1 MTALDDIKQPL
12 QPKPEAATK
21 SRARGFRV
29 GDVAFF
35 QAAPLVAKGYRQGQ
49 LEHEDLLPITDADEA
64 EVLAGKLCAHWRAQL
79 ETNRAPAM
87 WRVLMTVFGPQY
99 LLVSSL
105 ALGAGAC
112 RIASAIFLGQFIAFL
127 QTPDAPLERGI
138 GFGVGLALAMILF
151 SIFESHFMMN
161 AYRVGIRARVAVTSF
176 LYSHLLTLNGA
187 TLPPVG
193 QTLNVISN
201 DAQRLEDATPYL
213 IFVVLGPLE
222 TVVVV
227 GITWAHLGWATA
239 AAFGTLIALL
249 ALLSTNVG
257 RFNAIRTVMVD
268 ARDQRLRFLSE
279 LIRSIEMI
287 KLYAWESAF
296 VKPILEARRAEVE
309 HMQRWYNLKG
319 VNSSFHLVAPSTM
332 AMAGF
337 LTWFFGL
344 GNTFTSQGVF
354 TSLLLFGAVK
364 VSMSWRMPRAFELL
378 ADLRV
383 SFQRIEGFLD
393 LKATAAVTPLT
404 TADSD
409 ANTVLAFNSATFSW
423 KPDQPILCDV
433 DLKIRAGQFVAV
445 VGQVGS
451 GKSSLLLAALGQL
464 HSSTEGAV
472 RRVTDAS
479 YTPQAAYVF
488 PGTVEDNIV
497 MASPVDADR
506 LARVVAVCQLKPDIA
521 RWDNGLQTRLGERGA
536 KVSGGQRARLC
547 LARALYH
554 ADATR
559 ARLVA
564 LDDVFAALD
573 AHVAATIF
581 IELRDFFKASDAG
594 VVIVTHNLHLV
605 AQCDEV
611 VYLQSGSV
619 LAHGPLEQ
627 VVAVARERDPHF
639 AAVVAE
645 FSNDLAGSDA
655 NGDKSEMETH
665 HGLSGVA
672 SSVAQSSTLAE
683 DDGESADGE
692 SNDEEWEE
700 QSQQGFDATLLWR
713 FLTLGRGGAGLMI
726 GAILTGITT
735 CALQALADYQLSAW
749 AAAPAE
755 QQHATRYW
763 IAYLAFTAVIPLVAI
778 VCTYCFFTAMLR
790 SSTRLFEDMLHNV
803 TRATPYFF
811 QFNPAGRILNRM
823 GKDMALTDETLP
835 EAFTEVMRLWMFVVM
850 VVVLVTLAVPWIL
863 LALVPVVVG
872 FFLLRR
878 RYVAA
883 NRPVRRLE
891 ALSRSPVYAHVVST
905 VEGIATVTAL
915 RREPAYVQQFYDAL
929 DSNSRALL
937 SFYTVERWLCL
948 RVDGLACVMI
958 AATIGLMIGL
968 KSQIGFTLAA
978 LAQMYVLNL
987 VDATQYG
994 VRRTAELEL
1003 QLIAVERIMEY
1014 ASAIPLEAEAV
1025 DQVPLPKMWPD
1036 QGVVEFRDMTLRYPG
1051 ADRAALR
1058 GITLATRPGEKIG
1071 IVGRTGAGKSSIIN
1085 TLFRLAE
1092 PSQDGVH
1099 IDGVNIS
1106 GIDLRDLRGRLAI
1119 IPQSL
1124 YLFHGSVRF
1133 NLDPFGQH
1141 SDQALWRALEAVEL
1155 KDVVERYP
1163 AKLDDRPALSAGE
1176 GQLFQ
1181 LARVLLRKSK
1191 VLILDECSSN
1201 IDVAKD
1207 RILQQTIRRE
1217 FADCTILTIAHR
1229 IDTILDND
1237 RVLVLDQG
1245 QVAEFDSPHN
1255 LLRDRNSM
1263 FYGLAAKSLGEEKLE
1278 SLVREMRI
1286 NE

>member
-1 MTALDDIKQPL
+1 MVVLDDVKRPL
-12 QPKPEAATK
+12 HSAPSASAADGP
-21 SRARGFRV
+21 RAPSGFRV
-29 GDVAFF
+29 GNVAFL
-35 QAAPLVAKGYRQGQ
+35 QASPLVAKGYQQGW
-49 LEHEDLLPITDADEA
+49 LEGDDLLPMADADHA
-64 EVLAGKLCAHWRAQL
+64 EVLAGRLLSAWRAQL
-79 ETNRAPAM
+79 EAGQSPTM
-87 WRVLMTVFGPQY
+87 WR
-99 LLVSSL
+99 
-105 ALGAGAC
+105 ALGIEFGAG
-112 RIASAIFLGQFIAFL
+112 L
-127 QTPDAPLERGI
+127 
-138 GFGVGLALAMILF
+138 VLAMILF
-151 SIFESHFMMN
+151 SFLESHFMMN
-161 AYRVGIRARVAVTSF
+161 AFRIGIRARVAVTAF

-201 DAQRLEDATPYL
+201 DAQRLEDAALYL
-213 IFVVLGPLE
+213 TFVVVGPLE

-227 GITWAHLGWATA
+227 GLTWVYLGWATA
-239 AAFGTLIALL
+239 AAFGTLVAILM
-249 ALLSTNVG
+249 LLSTNMSA
-257 RFNAIRTVMVD
+257 FKAMRTAMVD
-268 ARDQRLRFLSE
+268 ARDRRLRLLSE

-309 HMQRWYNLKG
+309 FLQRWYNLKG
-319 VNSSFHLVAPSTM
+319 VNVSLPWAATGMM

-337 LTWFFGL
+337 FTWFFGL
-344 GNTFTSQGVF
+344 GNTFTSEIVF
-354 TSLLLFGAVK
+354 TSLLLFNAVK
-364 VSMSWRMPRAFELL
+364 ASMSWRMPRAFELV

-383 SFQRIEGFLD
+383 SFQRIEEFLD

-404 TADSD
+404 PADD
-409 ANTVLAFNSATFSW
+409 ETNTVLAFNSATFSW
-423 KPDQPILCDV
+423 TPGQPILRDV
-433 DLKIRAGQFVAV
+433 DLTIRAGQIVAV
-445 VGQVGS
+445 IGQVGS

-464 HSSTEGAV
+464 HTNRTDAV
-472 RRVTDAS
+472 RRVTDVA

-497 MASPVDADR
+497 MASPVDSDR

-554 ADATR
+554 ADTTQ
-559 ARLVA
+559 ARLVV

-581 IELRDFFKASDAG
+581 VELRDFFKASNAA
-594 VVIVTHNLHLV
+594 VVIVTHHLHLV

-611 VYLQSGSV
+611 VYLYSGSV
-619 LAHGPLEQ
+619 LAHGTLEQ
-627 VVAVARERDPHF
+627 VVAVARERDTLF
-639 AAVVAE
+639 SAVVAE
-645 FSNDLAGSDA
+645 FTNDLAGSDA
-655 NGDKSEMETH
+655 DGDKSETEAH
-665 HGLSGVA
+665 QGEG
-672 SSVAQSSTLAE
+672 E
-683 DDGESADGE
+683 DW
-692 SNDEEWEE
+692 DEHA
-700 QSQQGFDATLLWR
+700 QQGFDAGMFWR
-713 FLTLGRGGAGLMI
+713 FLKLSNGAALMI
-726 GAILTGITT
+726 GALIMGFGTFTM
-735 CALQALADYQLSAW
+735 QALADYQLSAW

-755 QQHATRYW
+755 HQSESRYW
-763 IAYLAFTAVIPLVAI
+763 VPYVALTAGVPLAALLFTYGFYRV
-778 VCTYCFFTAMLR
+778 MLH
-790 SSTRLFEDMLHNV
+790 SSARLFEQMLHNV
-803 TRATPYFF
+803 VKATPYFF
-811 QFNPAGRILNRM
+811 QINPAGRILNRM
-823 GKDMALTDETLP
+823 GKDMALADETLP
-835 EAFTEVMRLWMFVVM
+835 DAFAEVVRLWIYIVM
-850 VVVLVTLAVPWIL
+850 IVIIVAIAVPWIL
-863 LALVPVVVG
+863 LALAPVIFA

-878 RYVAA
+878 R
-883 NRPVRRLE
+883 RGHCHGRGT
-891 ALSRSPVYAHVVST
+891 SC
-905 VEGIATVTAL
+905 
-915 RREPAYVQQFYDAL
+915 
-929 DSNSRALL
+929 ALL

-948 RVDGLACVMI
+948 RVDGLACIVI
-958 AATIGLMIGL
+958 AATVGLMIGL

-1003 QLIAVERIMEY
+1003 QLVAV
-1014 ASAIPLEAEAV
+1014 EAEAV
-1025 DQVPLPKMWPD
+1025 DGDPLPD
-1036 QGVVEFRDMTLRYPG
+1036 AYPG
-1051 ADRAALR
+1051 ADRPALLD
-1058 GITLATRPGEKIG
+1058 ITLMTGPGEKIG

-1099 IDGVNIS
+1099 IDHVNIS
-1106 GIDLRDLRGRLAI
+1106 DIDLHELRSRLAI

-1124 YLFHGSVRF
+1124 YLFQGSVRF

-1141 SDQALWRALEAVEL
+1141 SDQALWHALEAVEL

-1163 AKLDDRPALSAGE
+1163 AKLDDKPALSAGE

-1245 QVAEFDSPHN
+1245 QVAEFDTPRN
-1255 LLRDRNSM
+1255 LLRDRSSM

-1286 NE
+1286 NECRLCELYRVR

>member
-1 MTALDDIKQPL
+1 MVFDDVKRPL
-12 QPKPEAATK
+12 HSAPSASAADGP
-21 SRARGFRV
+21 RAPSGFRV
-29 GDVAFF
+29 GNVAFL
-35 QAAPLVAKGYRQGQ
+35 QASPLVAKGYQQGW
-49 LEHEDLLPITDADEA
+49 LEGDDLLPMADADHA
-64 EVLAGKLCAHWRAQL
+64 EVLAGRLLSAWRAQL
-79 ETNRAPAM
+79 EAGQSPTM
-87 WRVLMTVFGPQY
+87 WR
-99 LLVSSL
+99 
-105 ALGAGAC
+105 AL
-112 RIASAIFLGQFIAFL
+112 
-127 QTPDAPLERGI
+127 GI
-138 GFGVGLALAMILF
+138 GFGAGLVLAMILF
-151 SIFESHFMMN
+151 SFLESHFMMN
-161 AYRVGIRARVAVTSF
+161 AFRIGIRARVAVTAF

-201 DAQRLEDATPYL
+201 DAQRLEDAALYL
-213 IFVVLGPLE
+213 TFVVVGPLE

-227 GITWAHLGWATA
+227 GLTWVYLGWATA
-239 AAFGTLIALL
+239 AAFGTLVAILM
-249 ALLSTNVG
+249 LLSTNMSA
-257 RFNAIRTVMVD
+257 FKAMRTAMVD
-268 ARDQRLRFLSE
+268 ARDRRLRLLSE

-296 VKPILEARRAEVE
+296 VKPILEARRAEVGFL
-309 HMQRWYNLKG
+309 QRWYNLKG
-319 VNSSFHLVAPSTM
+319 VNVSLPWAATGMM

-337 LTWFFGL
+337 FTWFFGL
-344 GNTFTSQGVF
+344 GNTFTSEIVF
-354 TSLLLFGAVK
+354 TSLLLFNAVK
-364 VSMSWRMPRAFELL
+364 ASMSWRMPRAFELV

-383 SFQRIEGFLD
+383 SFQRIEEFLD
-393 LKATAAVTPLT
+393 LKATAAVSPLT
-404 TADSD
+404 PADD
-409 ANTVLAFNSATFSW
+409 ETNTVLSFNSATFAW
-423 KPDQPILCDV
+423 TPNQPILRDV
-433 DLKIRAGQFVAV
+433 DLTIRAGQIVAV
-445 VGQVGS
+445 IGQVGS

-464 HSSTEGAV
+464 HSSTEDAV
-472 RRVTDAS
+472 RRVNDVA

-488 PGTVEDNIV
+488 PGTIEGNIV

-506 LARVVAVCQLKPDIA
+506 LARVVAVCQLTPDIA
-521 RWDNGLQTRLGERGA
+521 RWDNGLQTRLGERGV

-554 ADATR
+554 ADATQ
-559 ARLVA
+559 ARLVV

-581 IELRDFFKASDAG
+581 IELRDFFKASDAA
-594 VVIVTHNLHLV
+594 VVIVTHHLHLV

-611 VYLQSGSV
+611 VYLHSGSV
-619 LAHGPLEQ
+619 LAHGE
-627 VVAVARERDPHF
+627 
-639 AAVVAE
+639 
-645 FSNDLAGSDA
+645 G
-655 NGDKSEMETH
+655 
-665 HGLSGVA
+665 
-672 SSVAQSSTLAE
+672 E
-683 DDGESADGE
+683 DW
-692 SNDEEWEE
+692 DEHA
-700 QSQQGFDATLLWR
+700 QQGFDAGMFWR
-713 FLTLGRGGAGLMI
+713 FLKLSNGAALMI
-726 GAILTGITT
+726 GALIMGFGTFTM
-735 CALQALADYQLSAW
+735 QALADYQLSAW

-755 QQHATRYW
+755 HQSESRYW
-763 IAYLAFTAVIPLVAI
+763 VPYVALTAGVPLAALLFTYGFYRV
-778 VCTYCFFTAMLR
+778 MLH
-790 SSTRLFEDMLHNV
+790 SSARLFEQMLHNV
-803 TRATPYFF
+803 VKATPYFF
-811 QFNPAGRILNRM
+811 QINPAGRILNRM
-823 GKDMALTDETLP
+823 GKDMALADETLP
-835 EAFTEVMRLWMFVVM
+835 DAFAEVVRLWIYIVM
-850 VVVLVTLAVPWIL
+850 IVIIVAIAVPWIL
-863 LALVPVVVG
+863 LALAPVIFA

-891 ALSRSPVYAHVVST
+891 ALSRSPVYAHVVSS
-905 VEGIATVTAL
+905 VEGIAT
-915 RREPAYVQQFYDAL
+915 
-929 DSNSRALL
+929 
-937 SFYTVERWLCL
+937 RWLCL
-948 RVDGLACVMI
+948 RVDGLACVVI

-978 LAQMYVLNL
+978 LAQLYVLNL

-1025 DQVPLPKMWPD
+1025 DQGPLPDAWPD
-1036 QGVVEFRDMTLRYPG
+1036 QGVVEFREMTLQYPG
-1051 ADRAALR
+1051 ADRPALLD
-1058 GITLATRPGEKIG
+1058 ITLRTAPGEKIG

-1099 IDGVNIS
+1099 IDDINIS
-1106 GIDLRDLRGRLAI
+1106 GIDLHELRSRLAI

-1124 YLFHGSVRF
+1124 YLFQGSVRF

-1141 SDQALWRALEAVEL
+1141 SDQALWRALEVVEL
-1155 KDVVERYP
+1155 KDVVERLP
-1163 AKLDDRPALSAGE
+1163 AKLDDQPALSAGE

-1245 QVAEFDSPHN
+1245 QVAEFDTPRN
-1255 LLRDRNSM
+1255 LLRDRSSM

-1278 SLVREMRI
+1278 SLVRGMGI
-1286 NE
+1286 AA

>member
-12 QPKPEAATK
+12 QPKQPETATK

-29 GDVAFF
+29 GDVAFL
-35 QAAPLVAKGYRQGQ
+35 QASPLVAKGYRQGQ
-49 LEHEDLLPITDADEA
+49 LEHEDLLSITDADQA
-64 EVLAGKLCAHWRAQL
+64 EVLAGKLRAHWLDQL

-87 WRVLMTVFGPQY
+87 WRVLTTVFGPQY

-127 QTPDAPLERGI
+127 QSPDAPLERGI
-138 GFGVGLALAMILF
+138 GFGVGLALAMIMF

-161 AYRVGIRARVAVTSF
+161 AYRVGIRARVAVTAF

-201 DAQRLEDATPYL
+201 DAQRLEDAAPYL

-257 RFNAIRTVMVD
+257 RFKAIRTAMVD
-268 ARDQRLRFLSE
+268 ARDQRLRYLSE

-296 VKPILEARRAEVE
+296 VKPILAARRAEVE
-309 HMQRWYNLKG
+309 HLQRWYNLKG

-337 LTWFFGL
+337 FTWFFGL

-364 VSMSWRMPRAFELL
+364 VSMSWRMPRAFELV

-383 SFQRIEGFLD
+383 SFQRIEEFLD
-393 LKATAAVTPLT
+393 LKATATVTPLT
-404 TADSD
+404 TSD
-409 ANTVLAFNSATFSW
+409 AIANTVLVFNSATFAW
-423 KPDQPILCDV
+423 TPNQPILRDV
-433 DLKIRAGQFVAV
+433 DLTIRAGQFVAV
-445 VGQVGS
+445 IGQVGS

-464 HSSTEGAV
+464 HSSTEDAV
-472 RRVTDAS
+472 RRVTDVA
-479 YTPQAAYVF
+479 YTPQTAYVF

-497 MASPVDADR
+497 MGSPVDSDR

-521 RWDNGLQTRLGERGA
+521 RWDKGLQTRLGERGA

-554 ADATR
+554 ADTTQ
-559 ARLVA
+559 ARLVV

-581 IELRDFFKASDAG
+581 IELRDFFKASNAA
-594 VVIVTHNLHLV
+594 VVIVTHHLHLV

-611 VYLQSGSV
+611 VYLHSGSV
-619 LAHGPLEQ
+619 LAHGPLAQ
-627 VVAVARERDPHF
+627 VVAVAAERDPHF

-645 FSNDLAGSDA
+645 FTGVGAHRAGDEKLDIVAQEGAVLA
-655 NGDKSEMETH
+655 NGQSA
-665 HGLSGVA
+665 GLSRGI
-672 SSVAQSSTLAE
+672 
-683 DDGESADGE
+683 AD
-692 SNDEEWEE
+692 DEEEDGGLIGGGEGEDWDEHA
-700 QSQQGFDATLLWR
+700 QQGFDAGMFWR
-713 FLTLGRGGAGLMI
+713 FLKLSNGAALMI
-726 GAILTGITT
+726 GALIMGFGTFTM
-735 CALQALADYQLSAW
+735 QALADYQLSAW

-755 QQHATRYW
+755 HQSESRYW
-763 IAYLAFTAVIPLVAI
+763 VPYVALTAGVPLAALLFTYGFYRV
-778 VCTYCFFTAMLR
+778 MLH
-790 SSTRLFEDMLHNV
+790 SSARLFEQMLHNV
-803 TRATPYFF
+803 VKATPYFF
-811 QFNPAGRILNRM
+811 QINPAGRILNRM
-823 GKDMALTDETLP
+823 GKDMALADETLP
-835 EAFTEVMRLWMFVVM
+835 DAFAEVVRLWIYIVM
-850 VVVLVTLAVPWIL
+850 IVIIVAIAVPWIL
-863 LALVPVVVG
+863 LALAPVIFA

-891 ALSRSPVYAHVVST
+891 ALSRSPVYAHV
-905 VEGIATVTAL
+905 
-915 RREPAYVQQFYDAL
+915 
-929 DSNSRALL
+929 
-937 SFYTVERWLCL
+937 RWLCL
-948 RVDGLACVMI
+948 RVDGLACVVI

-978 LAQMYVLNL
+978 LAQLYVLNL

-1025 DQVPLPKMWPD
+1025 DGDPLPD
-1036 QGVVEFRDMTLRYPG
+1036 AYPG
-1051 ADRAALR
+1051 ADRPALLD
-1058 GITLATRPGEKIG
+1058 ITLRTAPGEKIG

-1099 IDGVNIS
+1099 IDDINIS
-1106 GIDLRDLRGRLAI
+1106 GIDLHELRSRLAI

-1141 SDQALWRALEAVEL
+1141 SDQALWHALEAVEL

-1163 AKLDDRPALSAGE
+1163 AKLDDKPALSAGE

-1245 QVAEFDSPHN
+1245 RVAEFDTPRN
-1255 LLRDRNSM
+1255 LLSDRTSM
-1263 FYGLAAKSLGEEKLE
+1263 FYGLATKSLGEEKLE
-1278 SLVREMRI
+1278 SLVRGMGI
-1286 NE
+1286 AA

>member
-12 QPKPEAATK
+12 QPKQPETATK
-21 SRARGFRV
+21 SRARGFQV
-29 GDVAFF
+29 GDVAFL
-35 QAAPLVAKGYRQGQ
+35 QASPLVAKGYRQGQ

-64 EVLAGKLCAHWRAQL
+64 EALAYKLRARWRAHL
-79 ETNRAPAM
+79 ELNRTPAM
-87 WRVLMTVFGPQY
+87 WRVLTTVFGPQY

-127 QTPDAPLERGI
+127 QTPDVPLERGI
-138 GFGVGLALAMILF
+138 GLGVGLALAMILF
-151 SIFESHFMMN
+151 SVLESHFMMN
-161 AYRVGIRARVAVTSF
+161 AYRVGIRARVAVTAF

-201 DAQRLEDATPYL
+201 DAQRLEDAAPYL

-239 AAFGTLIALL
+239 AAFGSLIALL

-257 RFNAIRTVMVD
+257 RFKTIRTAIVD

-296 VKPILEARRAEVE
+296 IKPILEARRAEVE
-309 HMQRWYNLKG
+309 HLQRWYNLKG

-332 AMAGF
+332 ALAGF
-337 LTWFFGL
+337 FSWFFGL
-344 GNTFTSQGVF
+344 GNAFTSQGVF

-383 SFQRIEGFLD
+383 SFKRIEEFLD
-393 LKATAAVTPLT
+393 LRAMAAVTPLT
-404 TADSD
+404 AADAD
-409 ANTVLAFNSATFSW
+409 TNTVLAFNSATFLW
-423 KPDQPILCDV
+423 TLGQPILHDI
-433 DLKIRAGQFVAV
+433 DLTFRASQFVAV
-445 VGQVGS
+445 IGQVGS

-464 HSSTEGAV
+464 HTNRTDAV
-472 RRVTDAS
+472 RRVTDVA

-506 LARVVAVCQLKPDIA
+506 LARVVAVCQLTPDIA
-521 RWDNGLQTRLGERGA
+521 RWDNGLQTRLGERGV

-554 ADATR
+554 ADATQ
-559 ARLVA
+559 ARLVV

-573 AHVAATIF
+573 AHVADTIF
-581 IELRDFFKASDAG
+581 TELREFFKVSGAA
-594 VVIVTHNLHLV
+594 VVIVTHHLHLV

-611 VYLQSGSV
+611 VYLHSGSV
-619 LAHGPLEQ
+619 LAHGPLAQ

-639 AAVVAE
+639 AAVVSE
-645 FSNDLAGSDA
+645 FMNDLAGCDA
-655 NGDKSEMETH
+655 DGDKSEMESQQ
-665 HGLSGVA
+665 GLPTA
-672 SSVAQSSTLAE
+672 SSVAQSGTLAE
-683 DDGESADGE
+683 DDDESADGE
-692 SNDEEWEE
+692 SNDEEWDE
-700 QSQQGFDATLLWR
+700 QAQQGFDGTLLWR
-713 FLTLGRGGAGLMI
+713 FLTLGRGGGGLMI
-726 GAILTGITT
+726 GAISTGVAT
-735 CALQALADYQLSAW
+735 CGLQALADYQLSAW

-755 QQHATRYW
+755 QQHASRYW
-763 IAYLAFTAVIPLVAI
+763 IVYLAYTVGIPLVAI

-790 SSTRLFEDMLHNV
+790 SSARLFEDMLHNV

-811 QFNPAGRILNRM
+811 QLNPAGRILNRM
-823 GKDMALTDETLP
+823 VKDMALTDETLP
-835 EAFTEVMRLWMFVVM
+835 EAFTEVVRLWMFVVM

-863 LALVPVVVG
+863 LALVPVVIG

-905 VEGIATVTAL
+905 VEGIATVAAL

-929 DSNSRALL
+929 DTNSRALL

-948 RVDGLACVMI
+948 RVDGLACVVI
-958 AATIGLMIGL
+958 AATVGLMIGL
-968 KSQIGFTLAA
+968 RSQIGFTLAA

-1025 DQVPLPKMWPD
+1025 DQAPLPDTWPD
-1036 QGVVEFRDMTLRYPG
+1036 QGVIEFREMTLQYPG
-1051 ADRAALR
+1051 ADRPALLD
-1058 GITLATRPGEKIG
+1058 ITLKTAPGEKIG

-1106 GIDLRDLRGRLAI
+1106 GIDLHEFRGRLAI

-1133 NLDPFGQH
+1133 NLDPFDQH

-1155 KDVVERYP
+1155 KDVVERLP
-1163 AKLDDRPALSAGE
+1163 AKLDDQPSLSAGE

-1245 QVAEFDSPHN
+1245 QVAEFDTPRN

-1278 SLVREMRI
+1278 SLVREI
-1286 NE
+1286 GIGV